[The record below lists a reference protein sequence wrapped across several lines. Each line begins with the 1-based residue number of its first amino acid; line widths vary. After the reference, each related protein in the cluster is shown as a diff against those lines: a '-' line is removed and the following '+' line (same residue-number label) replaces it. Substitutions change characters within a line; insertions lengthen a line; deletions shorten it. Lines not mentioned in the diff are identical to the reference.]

1 MTRTPPPASIVVL
14 AGTNGAGKSSVAG
27 AAVRANGGDYFNPD
41 EATGLLL
48 RANAGLSLD
57 EANSRAWT
65 IGRDQLVAAIA
76 ARRDYTFETT
86 LGANTYTR
94 LLAQASDNGL
104 AVRMWYVALE
114 SPDLHIQ
121 RVRARVAAGGHD
133 IPEEKIRQ
141 RYVSSIQNLIRLLP
155 KLTELHL
162 YDNSAEGNPRE
173 GIPPRPLLILSVL
186 DGRITHLLDLSLIPT
201 WAKPVVMAALRS
213 FRI

>member
-1 MTRTPPPASIVVL
+1 MARTPPASITVL

-27 AAVRANGGDYFNPD
+27 AAVRANGGEYFNPD
-41 EATGLLL
+41 EATRLLL
-48 RANAGLSLD
+48 RANSGLSLD

-76 ARRDYTFETT
+76 ARQDYTFETT
-86 LGANTYTR
+86 LGASTYAR
-94 LLAQASDNGL
+94 LLTLASESGL

-133 IPEEKIRQ
+133 IPEAKIRQ

-155 KLTELHL
+155 RLAELHL
-162 YDNSAEGNPRE
+162 YDNSAEGNPQE
-173 GIPPRPLLILSVL
+173 GTPPRPLLVLSVL
-186 DGRITHLLDLSLIPT
+186 DGGITHLLDLPLIPT
-201 WAKPVVMAALRS
+201 WAKPVVMAALQT
-213 FRI
+213 FGI